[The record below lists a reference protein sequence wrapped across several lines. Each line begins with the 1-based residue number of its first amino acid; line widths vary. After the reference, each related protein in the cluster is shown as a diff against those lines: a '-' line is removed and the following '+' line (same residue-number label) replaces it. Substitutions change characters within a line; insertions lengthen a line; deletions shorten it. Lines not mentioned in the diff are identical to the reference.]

1 MASGPNP
8 ENVTPENKK
17 EEEAPADRRPEA
29 GPRVRWDDSEMRSF
43 YANVCNVTSTREEV
57 TVLFG
62 MNQTWYT
69 GQEEVRVKLSDRIIL
84 SPFAAKR
91 LFTLLGRVIKEYED
105 LVGPIPLEPRGIVDT
120 QPKP

>member
-1 MASGPNP
+1 MSPKP
-8 ENVTPENKK
+8 EN
-17 EEEAPADRRPEA
+17 EAVDPKDEAVERRPEA
-29 GPRVRWDDSEMRSF
+29 AGPRVKWDDSEMRSF

-91 LFTLLGRVIKEYED
+91 LFTLLGRVIKEYEE
-105 LVGPIPLEPRGIVDT
+105 LVGPIPLEPRVAMDPE
-120 QPKP
+120 PKG